1 MKRRMLLIISA
12 IFASLFLVPVLYASE
27 KDNPNTLYSSDS
39 FRLEKKMVLTWDTP
53 EGERIV
59 ELDNEGAKKLRDLA
73 EEAKAKGGNIEPEF
87 LYEGKVKTDF
97 IEPAEGE
104 YRLRVDYYVMFWRS
118 GAYKSYFMISPVTE
132 KEKPEEGFGRRFM
145 VFHHHSELLEKGK
158 LMIRD
163 QEGKPQL
170 ADEVP
175 SDEWGREF
183 LDFLKT
189 LNEF

>member
-1 MKRRMLLIISA
+1 
-12 IFASLFLVPVLYASE
+12 
-27 KDNPNTLYSSDS
+27 
-39 FRLEKKMVLTWDTP
+39 
-53 EGERIV
+53 
-59 ELDNEGAKKLRDLA
+59 
-73 EEAKAKGGNIEPEF
+73 
-87 LYEGKVKTDF
+87 
-97 IEPAEGE
+97 
-104 YRLRVDYYVMFWRS
+104 
-118 GAYKSYFMISPVTE
+118 
-132 KEKPEEGFGRRFM
+132 M